1 MAPVDPICSSRL
13 RRSRC
18 RRPAATART
27 AAHHAPAGSIPLH
40 TAPADRPDFAPGV
53 SRTRDLE
60 SSRSP
65 WSEIRP
71 SNARMQATPAG
82 ALRVAVDFRRLEK
95 TTANRLRASRRV
107 AHEPGPLTAKKNGR
121 TRRRGQVIREETPKR
136 AGPLCAFAAAHA
148 SREFQRPRNKSP
160 AIRQATRMTCPAG
173 GTSTSFVSGMQRIP
187 PVNDDFSSQ
196 INV

>member
-40 TAPADRPDFAPGV
+40 TAPADRPDFAPSV
-53 SRTRDLE
+53 SRTRDPE

-95 TTANRLRASRRV
+95 TTTNRLCASRRV
-107 AHEPGPLTAKKNGR
+107 AHEPGPLTAKKMAAPEGAAKLLGR
-121 TRRRGQVIREETPKR
+121 KRPKGQDP
-136 AGPLCAFAAAHA
+136 CALLLQRTQAAN
-148 SREFQRPRNKSP
+148 SSVLEKKSP
-160 AIRQATRMTCPAG
+160 AIGQAPSMTCPAG

-196 INV
+196 ISV